1 MSQPP
6 SGPRSENEAKLDGLR
21 SGVPTPSL
29 PPPSNAT
36 PAPDNQSKLA
46 GLSAPPV
53 PPAVPPYPPTPPT
66 YAGATPPSN
75 GGGNRRTP
83 TWLPW
88 TAGGLIAL
96 AAVAVWALA
105 GRSVSEAPTP
115 SVIQPAAT
123 APAVPNR
130 DAYADPADI
139 EGLVD
144 LVKASTFSVY
154 CGGEFSGSAFM
165 LDPSAIGASG
175 IGNVI
180 VTNHHVVE
188 TCLNGSELQL
198 VSADSTVSADVLDFD
213 VENDLALLTA
223 SIGAPALQASSTHV
237 IGQWVA
243 VVGSPIGFDGTVTF
257 GTITNVRPAE
267 SVITTD
273 AAISP
278 GSSGGPLIDNRGLV
292 VGVTYAVLQEDF
304 GSPIGLVRT
313 IEQLCER
320 LLTCT
325 Q

>member
-1 MSQPP
+1 VSQPP
-6 SGPRSENEAKLDGLR
+6 SGPRSANEAKLDGLR

-75 GGGNRRTP
+75 GGGNRRIP

-88 TAGGLIAL
+88 TAGGLVAL

-105 GRSVSEAPTP
+105 GRSVSDAPTL
-115 SVIQPAAT
+115 SVTQPAAT
-123 APAVPNR
+123 APAVPSR
-130 DAYADPADI
+130 DAYADPADF

-144 LVKASTFSVY
+144 LVKASTFTVY
-154 CGGEFSGSAFM
+154 CGEFSGSAFM

-175 IGNVI
+175 MGNVI

-198 VSADSTVSADVLDFD
+198 VSEESTVSADVLGFD

-223 SIGAPALQASSTHV
+223 SIGVPALQASSTPV

-243 VVGSPIGFDGTVTF
+243 AVGSPIGVDGTVTF